1 MKLGKIFPQATSV
14 KLLPL
19 VFSLSLAGCISV
31 GPDYQRPQLDL
42 PQVSQASQTIQ
53 ASSAQQAQH
62 AALKT
67 WWKGL
72 QDPVLDQLIEDA
84 LKQNQDLLIATARMD
99 EAKATAGVA
108 LANRF
113 PTVDANLAV
122 SRSRTSENSGK
133 LPANANLIGENYQFG
148 LSAVYELDLFGKL
161 SRADEAAKARLLSQQ
176 ANRDAVQISLIANVA
191 QSYFSLRAFDA
202 QLAFAETTLKS
213 RQEYLTLQRK
223 RHAAGAIGD
232 IDLHYAESELAA
244 GEVAFTQAKQALH
257 NVESSLAV
265 LTGRS
270 PKQVMR
276 PDIPR
281 GLTVQQLVQNLPTPA
296 ELPSDLL
303 ARRPDLVAAEQVLV
317 AANADV
323 GQAKSAYFPSVRLTT
338 SLGRESR
345 ALEDLF
351 NPASLL
357 WNVAASI
364 VQPVFR
370 AGAVSAVV
378 DGAEAR
384 KRQALGQYVQTVQN
398 AFRDV
403 HDSLNNAVSNAAID
417 ASTQSRLTAVR
428 ETYRLSNLRY
438 QSGYSAYIEVLNAQR
453 DLMQAEIAAIDS
465 QRAKLSSGVALYK
478 AVGGGWGQ

>member
-1 MKLGKIFPQATSV
+1 MKLGKIFPRSRSLT
-14 KLLPL
+14 LLPL
-19 VFSLSLAGCISV
+19 VLSLSLAGCISV

-42 PQVSQASQTIQ
+42 PQATATQTAKQAE
-53 ASSAQQAQH
+53 
-62 AALKT
+62 LKN

-72 QDPVLDQLIEDA
+72 KDPVLDQLIAES
-84 LKQNQDLLIATARMD
+84 LQQNQDLLIATARID
-99 EAKATAGVA
+99 EAKATAGIA
-108 LANRF
+108 MANRF
-113 PTVDANLAV
+113 PTVDATLAA

-133 LPANANLIGENYQFG
+133 LPSNANPIAKDYQFG
-148 LSAVYELDLFGKL
+148 LSAAYELDLFGKL
-161 SRADEAAKARLLSQQ
+161 SRADEAAKARLVASE
-176 ANRDAVQISLIANVA
+176 ANRGTVHLSLISNVA
-191 QSYFSLRAFDA
+191 QTYFSLRAFDA

-213 RQEYLTLQRK
+213 RQENLTLQRK

-244 GEVAFTQAKQALH
+244 GEISFSQAKQALR
-257 NVESSLAV
+257 NVESALAV
-265 LTGRS
+265 LLGRS
-270 PKQVMR
+270 PKQVMN
-276 PDIPR
+276 PEIAR
-281 GLTVQQLVQNLPTPA
+281 GLTIQQLVQNLPSAT

-303 ARRPDLVAAEQVLV
+303 ARRPDVAAAEQGLV

-323 GQAKSAYFPSVRLTT
+323 GQAKAAYFPSLRLTT

-345 ALEDLF
+345 VLEDLF
-351 NPASLL
+351 SPASLL
-357 WNVAASI
+357 WNVASSLA
-364 VQPVFR
+364 QPVFR
-370 AGAVSAVV
+370 AGAVGAVV

-403 HDSLNNAVSNAAID
+403 HDSLNNAASNAEID

-438 QSGYSAYIEVLNAQR
+438 QSGYSAYVEVLNAQR

>member
-1 MKLGKIFPQATSV
+1 MRLGKIFPQSSSL
-14 KLLPL
+14 KMLPL
-19 VFSLSLAGCISV
+19 VLSLTLAGCISV

-42 PQVSQASQTIQ
+42 PQST
-53 ASSAQQAQH
+53 SSSNVQN
-62 AALKT
+62 AALKN

-72 QDPVLDQLIEDA
+72 QDPVLNQLIDDA

-99 EAKATAGVA
+99 EAKATAGIA

-133 LPANANLIGENYQFG
+133 LPANAKLVAENYQFG
-148 LSAVYELDLFGKL
+148 LSAAYELDLFGKL
-161 SRADEAAKARLLSQQ
+161 SRADEAAKARLLAQQ
-176 ANRDAVQISLIANVA
+176 STRDAVQISLVANVA
-191 QSYFSLRAFDA
+191 QTYFSLRAFDA

-213 RQEYLTLQRK
+213 RQENLSLQRK

-244 GEVAFTQAKQALH
+244 GEIAFTQAKQALR
-257 NVESSLAV
+257 NVESALAV
-265 LTGRS
+265 LVGRT
-270 PKQVMR
+270 PKQVMN
-276 PDIPR
+276 PEIPR
-281 GLTVQQLVQNLPTPA
+281 GLTIQQLVQNLPTAA

-303 ARRPDLVAAEQVLV
+303 ARRPDLVAAEQALV
-317 AANADV
+317 ASNADV
-323 GQAKSAYFPSVRLTT
+323 GQAKSAYYPSLRLTT

-345 ALEDLF
+345 MLEDLF
-351 NPASLL
+351 SPASLL
-357 WNVAASI
+357 WNVASSL

-370 AGAVSAVV
+370 AGAVGAVV
-378 DGAEAR
+378 EGAEAR

-403 HDSLNNAVSNAAID
+403 HDSLNNAASNAEID
-417 ASTQSRLTAVR
+417 ASTQARLTAVR
-428 ETYRLSNLRY
+428 ESYRLSNLRY
-438 QSGYSAYIEVLNAQR
+438 QSGYSAYVEVLNAQR

>member
-1 MKLGKIFPQATSV
+1 MKLGKIFPRSTSL

-19 VFSLSLAGCISV
+19 VLSLSLAGCISV
-31 GPDYQRPQLDL
+31 GPDYQRPQLEL
-42 PQVSQASQTIQ
+42 PQQSAAPTSTQTAKQ
-53 ASSAQQAQH
+53 VE
-62 AALKT
+62 LKN

-72 QDPVLDQLIEDA
+72 QDPVLNQLVDEA
-84 LKQNQDLLIATARMD
+84 LKQNQDLLVATARID

-108 LANRF
+108 MANRF
-113 PTVDANLAV
+113 PTVDATLAA

-133 LPANANLIGENYQFG
+133 LPSNANPIAKDYQFG
-148 LSAVYELDLFGKL
+148 LSAAYELDLFGKL
-161 SRADEAAKARLLSQQ
+161 SRADEAAKARLVASE
-176 ANRDAVQISLIANVA
+176 ANRDTVHLSLISNVA
-191 QSYFSLRAFDA
+191 QTYFSLRAFDA

-213 RQEYLTLQRK
+213 RQENLSLQRK

-244 GEVAFTQAKQALH
+244 GEISFSQAKQALR
-257 NVESSLAV
+257 NVESALAV
-265 LTGRS
+265 LLGRS
-270 PKQVMR
+270 PKQVMN
-276 PDIPR
+276 PEIAR
-281 GLTVQQLVQNLPTPA
+281 GLTIQQLVQNLPSAA

-303 ARRPDLVAAEQVLV
+303 ARRPDVVAAEQGLV

-323 GQAKSAYFPSVRLTT
+323 GQAKAAYFPSLRLTT

-345 ALEDLF
+345 VLEDLF
-351 NPASLL
+351 SPASLL
-357 WNVAASI
+357 WNVASSL

-370 AGAVSAVV
+370 AGAVGAVV

-403 HDSLNNAVSNAAID
+403 HDSLNNAASNAEID
-417 ASTQSRLTAVR
+417 TSTQTRLTAVR

-438 QSGYSAYIEVLNAQR
+438 QSGYSAYVEVLNAQR

-478 AVGGGWGQ
+478 AVGGGWRQ

>member
-1 MKLGKIFPQATSV
+1 MKLGKIFPRSRRLA
-14 KLLPL
+14 LLPL
-19 VFSLSLAGCISV
+19 VLSLSLAGCVSV

-42 PQVSQASQTIQ
+42 PQATLSQTAKQ
-53 ASSAQQAQH
+53 AE
-62 AALKT
+62 LKN

-72 QDPVLDQLIEDA
+72 KDPVLDQFIAESLQ
-84 LKQNQDLLIATARMD
+84 QNQDLLIATARID
-99 EAKATAGVA
+99 EAKATAGIA
-108 LANRF
+108 MANRF
-113 PTVDANLAV
+113 PTVDATLAA

-133 LPANANLIGENYQFG
+133 LPSNANPIAKDYQFG
-148 LSAVYELDLFGKL
+148 LSASYELDLFGKL
-161 SRADEAAKARLLSQQ
+161 NRADEAAKARLVASE
-176 ANRDAVQISLIANVA
+176 ANRGAVHLSLISNVA
-191 QSYFSLRAFDA
+191 QTYFSLRAFDA

-213 RQEYLTLQRK
+213 RQENLALQRK

-232 IDLHYAESELAA
+232 IDLHYPESELAA
-244 GEVAFTQAKQALH
+244 GEISFSQAKQALR
-257 NVESSLAV
+257 NVESALAV
-265 LTGRS
+265 LLGRS
-270 PKQVMR
+270 PKQVMN
-276 PDIPR
+276 PEIAR
-281 GLTVQQLVQNLPTPA
+281 GLTIQQLVQNLPSAA

-303 ARRPDLVAAEQVLV
+303 ARRPDVAAAEQGLV

-323 GQAKSAYFPSVRLTT
+323 GQAKAAYFPSLRLTT

-345 ALEDLF
+345 VLEDLF
-351 NPASLL
+351 SPASLL
-357 WNVAASI
+357 WNVASSL

-370 AGAVSAVV
+370 AGAVGAVV
-378 DGAEAR
+378 EGAEAR

-403 HDSLNNAVSNAAID
+403 HDSLNNAASNAEID
-417 ASTQSRLTAVR
+417 VSTQARLTAVR

-438 QSGYSAYIEVLNAQR
+438 QSGYSAYVEVLNAQR

>member
-1 MKLGKIFPQATSV
+1 MKLGKIFPRSTTL

-19 VFSLSLAGCISV
+19 ALSLSLVGCISV
-31 GPDYQRPQLDL
+31 GPDYQRPQLEL
-42 PQVSQASQTIQ
+42 PQQAATQTAKQ
-53 ASSAQQAQH
+53 AE
-62 AALKT
+62 LKN
-67 WWKGL
+67 WWKSL
-72 QDPVLDQLIEDA
+72 QDPVLNQLVDEA
-84 LKQNQDLLIATARMD
+84 LKQNQDLLVATARID

-113 PTVDANLAV
+113 PTVDATLAA

-133 LPANANLIGENYQFG
+133 LPSNANPIAKDYQFG
-148 LSAVYELDLFGKL
+148 LSAAYELDLFGKL
-161 SRADEAAKARLLSQQ
+161 SRADEAAKARLVASQ
-176 ANRDAVQISLIANVA
+176 ANRDTVHLSLVANVA
-191 QSYFSLRAFDA
+191 QTYFSLRAFDA

-213 RQEYLTLQRK
+213 RQEYLALQRK
-223 RHAAGAIGD
+223 RHAAGSISD
-232 IDLHYAESELAA
+232 IELHVAESELAA
-244 GEVAFTQAKQALH
+244 GEINFTQAKQALR
-257 NVESSLAV
+257 NVESALAV
-265 LTGRS
+265 LLGRS
-270 PKQVMR
+270 PKQVMN
-276 PDIPR
+276 PDIAR
-281 GLTVQQLVQNLPTPA
+281 GLTIQQLVQNLPNAA

-303 ARRPDLVAAEQVLV
+303 ARRPDVAAAEQGLV

-323 GQAKSAYFPSVRLTT
+323 GQAKAAYFPSLRLTT
-338 SLGRESR
+338 SVGRESR
-345 ALEDLF
+345 VLEDLF
-351 NPASLL
+351 SPASLL
-357 WNVAASI
+357 WNVASSL

-370 AGAVSAVV
+370 AGAVGAVV

-403 HDSLNNAVSNAAID
+403 HDSLNNAASNAEID
-417 ASTQSRLTAVR
+417 ASTQVRLTAVR

-438 QSGYSAYIEVLNAQR
+438 QSGYSAYVEVLNAQR

>member
-1 MKLGKIFPQATSV
+1 MKLRKIFPHSTRLA
-14 KLLPL
+14 LLPL
-19 VFSLSLAGCISV
+19 VLSLSLAGCISV

-42 PQVSQASQTIQ
+42 PQATVSQTAKQ
-53 ASSAQQAQH
+53 AE
-62 AALKT
+62 LKN

-72 QDPVLDQLIEDA
+72 KDPVLDQFIAESLQ
-84 LKQNQDLLIATARMD
+84 QNQDLLIATARID
-99 EAKATAGVA
+99 EAKATAGIA
-108 LANRF
+108 MANRF
-113 PTVDANLAV
+113 PTVDATLAA

-133 LPANANLIGENYQFG
+133 LPSNANPIAKDYQFG
-148 LSAVYELDLFGKL
+148 LSAAYELDLFGKL
-161 SRADEAAKARLLSQQ
+161 SRADEAAKARLVASE
-176 ANRDAVQISLIANVA
+176 ANRGTVHLSLISNVA
-191 QSYFSLRAFDA
+191 QTYFSLRAFDA

-213 RQEYLTLQRK
+213 RQENLALQRK

-244 GEVAFTQAKQALH
+244 GEISFSQAKQALR
-257 NVESSLAV
+257 NVESALSV
-265 LTGRS
+265 LLGRS
-270 PKQVMR
+270 PKQVMN
-276 PDIPR
+276 PEIAR
-281 GLTVQQLVQNLPTPA
+281 GLTIQQLVQNLPSAA

-303 ARRPDLVAAEQVLV
+303 VRRPDVAAAEQGLV

-323 GQAKSAYFPSVRLTT
+323 GQAKAAYFPSLRLTT

-345 ALEDLF
+345 VLEDLF
-351 NPASLL
+351 SPASLL
-357 WNVAASI
+357 WNVASSL

-370 AGAVSAVV
+370 AGAVGAVV
-378 DGAEAR
+378 EGAEAR

-403 HDSLNNAVSNAAID
+403 HDSLNNAASNAEID
-417 ASTQSRLTAVR
+417 YSTQARLTAVR

-438 QSGYSAYIEVLNAQR
+438 QSGYSAYVEVLNAQR

>member
-1 MKLGKIFPQATSV
+1 MKLGKIFPQATGV

-42 PQVSQASQTIQ
+42 PQASQSSQASG
-53 ASSAQQAQH
+53 AQQAQH

-84 LKQNQDLLIATARMD
+84 LKQNQDLLIATARME
-99 EAKATAGVA
+99 EAKATAGIA

-113 PTVDANLAV
+113 PTVDANLTV

-148 LSAVYELDLFGKL
+148 LSAAYELDLFGKL

-176 ANRDAVQISLIANVA
+176 SNRDAVQISLIANVA
-191 QSYFSLRAFDA
+191 QTYFSLRAFDA
-202 QLAFAETTLKS
+202 QLAFTETTLKS
-213 RQEYLTLQRK
+213 RQENLALQRK
-223 RHAAGAIGD
+223 RHAVGAIGD
-232 IDLHYAESELAA
+232 IELHYAESELAA
-244 GEVAFTQAKQALH
+244 SEIAFTQAKQALR

-265 LTGRS
+265 LVGRT
-270 PKQVMR
+270 PKQVMN
-276 PDIPR
+276 PEIPR
-281 GLTVQQLVQNLPTPA
+281 GLTIQQLVQNLPTPA

-357 WNVAASI
+357 WNVASSI

-370 AGAVSAVV
+370 AGAVGAVV

-438 QSGYSAYIEVLNAQR
+438 QSGYSAYVDVLNAQR